1 MFQVLHVNCQ
11 QDALKW
17 QKISQVC
24 LGTIGPW
31 IDNIIFFSYANKLSG
46 KMAAVNVGNKS
57 NKTAS
62 KSPEYAPD
70 KMSAEETF
78 TLPCMC

>member
-1 MFQVLHVNCQ
+1 
-11 QDALKW
+11 
-17 QKISQVC
+17 
-24 LGTIGPW
+24 
-31 IDNIIFFSYANKLSG
+31 
-46 KMAAVNVGNKS
+46 MAAVNVGNKS

-78 TLPCMC
+78 TLPCMCQQETCLMLEMCCK